1 MGIVDCHVKL
11 LVDIVYHAVR
21 DSQII
26 SGEHPTVSARDGY
39 ADDDHETICCGLNYT
54 DGRSELLD
62 FFSGPW
68 FDRIC
73 DEFVDISATDIREY
87 VEELLVEDELKWH
100 CVDTGVIG

>member
-26 SGEHPTVSARDGY
+26 SGEHPTVSSRNGY

-54 DGRSELLD
+54 DGKSELLD
-62 FFSGPW
+62 FFGGEW

-73 DEFVDISATDIREY
+73 DEFVDISASDIRDY
-87 VEELLVEDELKWH
+87 IEELLAEDEMGSH
-100 CVDTGVIG
+100 CVDTVSFG